1 MKILVIGGN
10 GFIGSKVSHA
20 LFKKGHKVTIFDI
33 KKDKKDKQIK
43 FILGDIRNLQT
54 LSKAISGERSSF

>member
-1 MKILVIGGN
+1 MKILVIGN

-43 FILGDIRNLQT
+43 FILGILEIYKLYQKQF
-54 LSKAISGERSSF
+54 LVKK